1 MIEKKIKNKFVYFL
15 KYSLIYLI
23 LLIISVAIIYIVDA
37 YIIKNLGYD
46 SIIYQISSTNKK
58 VNKLSFLTVALIV
71 PLLEEVSFRLFLIPT
86 RFKVML
92 SSITLSFF
100 IIYGTFIKID
110 VNSIHFVI
118 SCISSLI
125 IAIIVYYKYFNI
137 EKVIINKNR
146 TISFFSILIF
156 GLFHIT
162 NMKNLHIELSLLY
175 PIYVLPQISLGYVL
189 TKLRMKNGFWW
200 GFILHFLINSIT
212 FL

>member
-1 MIEKKIKNKFVYFL
+1 MINKKIKNKLLYFL
-15 KYSLIYLI
+15 KYILIYFV
-23 LLIISVAIIYIVDA
+23 LLIISVSIIYIVDA
-37 YIIKNLGYD
+37 YVIKKMGYN
-46 SIIYQISSTNKK
+46 SIIYQISNTNKK
-58 VNKLSFLTVALIV
+58 VNKLSFLTVALVV

-86 RFKVML
+86 RFKVLL

-110 VNSIHFVI
+110 VNSIHFVM
-118 SCISSLI
+118 SCLYTFI
-125 IAIIVYYKYFNI
+125 IAIIVYYKYSKI
-137 EKVIINKNR
+137 EKIIINKNKI
-146 TISFFSILIF
+146 ISFVSILIF

-162 NMKNLHIELSLLY
+162 NIKDLHIELALLY

-189 TKLRMKNGFWW
+189 TKIRLENGFVW

>member
-1 MIEKKIKNKFVYFL
+1 MINKKIKNKLLYFL
-15 KYSLIYLI
+15 KYILIYFV
-23 LLIISVAIIYIVDA
+23 LLIISVSIIYVVDA
-37 YIIKNLGYD
+37 YVIKKMGYN
-46 SIIYQISSTNKK
+46 SIIYQISNTNKK

-86 RFKVML
+86 RFKVLL

-110 VNSIHFVI
+110 VNSIHFVM
-118 SCISSLI
+118 SCLYSFI
-125 IAIIVYYKYFNI
+125 IAVIVYYKYLKI
-137 EKVIINKNR
+137 EKIIINKNKI
-146 TISFFSILIF
+146 ISFVSILIF

-162 NMKNLHIELSLLY
+162 NIKELHIELALLY